1 MGVIRL
7 RRTSPVWYWARVNSC
22 GCVIRKFKIVLFRM
36 LAGQYHTNRL
46 AVAGVI
52 HGPGHTR
59 SLSHTHKKTQ
69 RVSLGVIRSEDQYGT
84 GPSIYYLKPLGS
96 VSLFFLTAMLSYEWK
111 SIGES
116 SSNVF
121 CTDCTI

>member
-7 RRTSPVWYWARVNSC
+7 RRTSPVWYWARVNSWR
-22 GCVIRKFKIVLFRM
+22 GVIRKFKIVLFRM

-46 AVAGVI
+46 AVAG
-52 HGPGHTR
+52 GNTWAW
-59 SLSHTHKKTQ
+59 SYAAHKKTQ

>member
-7 RRTSPVWYWARVNSC
+7 RRTSPVWYWARVNSWR
-22 GCVIRKFKIVLFRM
+22 GVIRKFKIVLFRM

-46 AVAGVI
+46 AVAG
-52 HGPGHTR
+52 GNTW

-84 GPSIYYLKPLGS
+84 GPSIYCLADVTLI
-96 VSLFFLTAMLSYEWK
+96 ASYEWM

-116 SSNVF
+116 SSIISWTFSVTAF
-121 CTDCTI
+121 I